1 MQNKKDCDFISHNL
15 FLLYRKK
22 FFNKVKKFIN
32 DLNYTISPSLID
44 LDLRTTMHSKQNS
57 MYTRP
62 STMKDTID
70 VENKKRS
77 MTSLIKKRDTIQKIE
92 EIVYTDLNED
102 EYSMAEKTVII

>member
-1 MQNKKDCDFISHNL
+1 MHVEKEKYQY
-15 FLLYRKK
+15 YR
-22 FFNKVKKFIN
+22 
-32 DLNYTISPSLID
+32 TA
-44 LDLRTTMHSKQNS
+44 LR
-57 MYTRP
+57 
-62 STMKDTID
+62 KDTID